1 MQSAIQATFD
11 LKKCQ
16 VLKELSSVD
25 DSRVII
31 AKQKEKGKEFLIN
44 VINHWER
51 DSKKYINHLKQ
62 SNICK
67 MLDKSI
73 FCSFYG
79 SFYDEKTMEFW

>member
-44 VINHWER
+44 VINH
-51 DSKKYINHLKQ
+51 
-62 SNICK
+62 
-67 MLDKSI
+67 
-73 FCSFYG
+73 
-79 SFYDEKTMEFW
+79 